1 MKKKLDL
8 NISIK
13 SFREEYWYKSELQ
26 DFCRKTGL
34 KIAGKK
40 EELAERIEDFLKN
53 GRIKTPII
61 RKKTQKR
68 RKKSKNNQQVIPSSL
83 DEKILDN
90 FTSSKLF
97 RQFFKQNIGNHF
109 HFTVYMM
116 NFIKSHP
123 GITYQEF
130 INEWNAEYERKKD
143 KTHKR
148 EIMSSCEYNQYIR
161 DFFEDNKIDKF
172 QKYSLKD
179 AIQCWKYKKEVKG
192 TNKYNRSDLQI
203 LTIKRDIAP

>member
-1 MKKKLDL
+1 
-8 NISIK
+8 
-13 SFREEYWYKSELQ
+13 
-26 DFCRKTGL
+26 
-34 KIAGKK
+34 
-40 EELAERIEDFLKN
+40 
-53 GRIKTPII
+53 
-61 RKKTQKR
+61 
-68 RKKSKNNQQVIPSSL
+68 
-83 DEKILDN
+83 
-90 FTSSKLF
+90 
-97 RQFFKQNIGNHF
+97 
-109 HFTVYMM
+109 M

-123 GITYQEF
+123 GITYQEY

-161 DFFEDNKIDKF
+161 DFFEDNKTDKF